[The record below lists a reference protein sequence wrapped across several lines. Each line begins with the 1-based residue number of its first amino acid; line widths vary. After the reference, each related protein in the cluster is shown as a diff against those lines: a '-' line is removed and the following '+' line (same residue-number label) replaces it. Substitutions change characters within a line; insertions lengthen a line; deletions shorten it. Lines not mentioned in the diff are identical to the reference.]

1 MMRSFLST
9 LIVSIFCSKL
19 GYAYISQSSSG
30 TGWRRH
36 DNANAG
42 AEKSFKQPPAN
53 IKIDDIFR
61 EEYHEWCKR
70 YGRSVGDG
78 IRFENFK
85 LNFMLQMQQNKRS
98 GTFNLLN
105 EFGDITARE
114 FNEIVK
120 GKITN
125 NDEKDTSSAT
135 ATNTSSSSS
144 SPPRKKSS
152 GVAVIAE
159 LIIEPIP
166 KVSILGPS
174 NLSTLKDKSRNYN
187 NLSGRNNS
195 GESYQQRAA
204 PRYSSAAGPV
214 VRPTLQRSTVDQ
226 ATSDNNNIN
235 SNNSRSHRKV
245 GPDQAPNNNRNN
257 N

>member
-53 IKIDDIFR
+53 IKVDDIFR
-61 EEYHEWCKR
+61 DEYHEWCKR

-85 LNFMLQMQQNKRS
+85 LNFMLQMQHNKRS

-105 EFGDITARE
+105 EFGDS
-114 FNEIVK
+114 K
-120 GKITN
+120 
-125 NDEKDTSSAT
+125 
-135 ATNTSSSSS
+135 
-144 SPPRKKSS
+144 
-152 GVAVIAE
+152 
-159 LIIEPIP
+159 
-166 KVSILGPS
+166 
-174 NLSTLKDKSRNYN
+174 
-187 NLSGRNNS
+187 
-195 GESYQQRAA
+195 
-204 PRYSSAAGPV
+204 
-214 VRPTLQRSTVDQ
+214 
-226 ATSDNNNIN
+226 
-235 SNNSRSHRKV
+235 
-245 GPDQAPNNNRNN
+245 
-257 N
+257 